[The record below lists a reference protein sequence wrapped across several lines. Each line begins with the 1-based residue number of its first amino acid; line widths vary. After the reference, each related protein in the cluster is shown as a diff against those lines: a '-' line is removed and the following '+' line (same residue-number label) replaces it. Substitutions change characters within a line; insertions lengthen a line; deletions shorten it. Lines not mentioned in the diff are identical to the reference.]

1 MKQQTLSLLLTMGL
15 LTFPIPDAHALRA
28 SPLLMKHGLEGLGTA
43 IAEAAEV
50 DISTITPQK
59 AYDTMIAMQK
69 DFPEGMYWTDA
80 SSGTYTW
87 HGGTGANGEI
97 ARKGTGC
104 VNFAFQLSDAVFGNL
119 PARMRGAGTFKF
131 EDIKVGDILRVNN
144 NRHSVIVLQINE
156 DSVVIAEGNYNKSIH
171 WGRILTKD
179 EVLNANHV
187 LTRYPENYVLPDDP
201 TANEPIGE
209 GDFGSGL
216 HWKLINS
223 GTLTVSGKGA
233 MPDFSDFSDRPW
245 NDNIEKINKI
255 VVEDGITNIGTHAF
269 RGSKAYN
276 VSIASSVKIINN
288 DAFRECANITS
299 VTIPEGVITVGE
311 RVFQGCSNLKNVTFP
326 SSIEN
331 VGAGTF
337 YNCQE
342 LRSVKFFPSDKN
354 VTIGD
359 NIFTGSWYLSDLTLP
374 TKIDSIGD
382 GMFQSCMSLFYLT
395 IPQGVQ
401 SIGANAFT
409 NCSSLSYVI
418 IPNSITKIG
427 IAAFANCALTD
438 IYFCGSK
445 AEWDKIQKIGDTTA
459 TLQSK
464 TIHYL
469 SDIESI
475 KVLNTNKE
483 NIANTN
489 ISMTTEST
497 NTFEIEVVSDSS
509 EKVITTKNI
518 EWFSVSPNTPA
529 DKITDIENAEN
540 SAIDIAEV
548 TQNNDGTLTV
558 TAVKE
563 GKAKIVGYVKKN
575 PASTAGTDK
584 EHIFVS
590 FDINVES
597 TTPAKI
603 EVECKDS
610 VTLTKN
616 TLTYGEKLS
625 SLSFA
630 KAEFVEKG
638 TTTSVTGTLAFKN
651 PDMIPEIGTT
661 SVEWIFTPT
670 NTNKYN
676 TISGSVDIIVK
687 GDPSYADATLESQ
700 FKGSND
706 WYHGKVDII
715 PPEGHLISRD
725 KKTWEAKLTI
735 SEDRTGNFSYY
746 LKKEKTGEISN
757 EKQIKVNIDT
767 VAPTGS
773 IHIGNKVWNNFLGSI
788 SSSYTKEV
796 EFTIKAEDTASGME
810 NGKIE
815 YLIAEEAYEGEEG
828 LKKLEQLP
836 QSAWTVYSSEAK
848 MKQNAANLIYVRLT
862 DQAGNITYLS
872 TDKIWNDSI
881 KPEIVLSAQG
891 TKYNDSAGNNAYDG
905 SVTYTVNVQ
914 GEDAPLTSFCYS
926 LDGEPSINL
935 KDGDK
940 ITIDTQGIHVLKITA
955 EDHVGNQSEKIE
967 TVHIYTNFTF
977 KLNGTSSIY
986 DGQPIELGTDFS
998 AEASISNPEISFSYS
1013 MAGSEEKIQ
1022 GLPTN
1027 AGNYIIYAKI
1037 AEDTINC
1044 YKPQSATMEY
1054 TIEPKEI
1061 TPSNE
1066 TLFITKNLATD
1077 YKLDLS
1083 TMIGDVTGDTR
1094 YNIISVSG
1102 SSILADTPKL
1112 EGSTLTIPVKAVTSE
1127 EQATIEISFNNP
1139 NYIIGNAVL
1148 TLAPTEK
1155 EIVQLTGITMP
1166 ETGVYNG
1173 EKFAYTGTPV
1183 WTTKNGEKVEVSAM
1197 TVLYESTDNANYS
1210 SSEAPSNVGSY
1221 KVTISINNTDP
1232 NYIGT
1237 ASTTFNITKKTVNVK
1252 VNDKDIFV
1260 GDSVPSLTELEKDKD
1275 YSIEGLVAKDL
1286 DSSIGTLSFTYT
1298 DENGKEVIPN
1308 NTVAGTYFISASG
1321 LENPNYKFEYVSGKL
1336 TIKAKP
1342 NNGDNN
1348 NSNNGGNSGGSSGG
1362 NNSGGS
1368 SSGTIGSGNNS
1379 TPTTNSSTNTTVNT
1393 TTPSDTNT
1401 TPPSDTK
1408 KDNIETKPDGTTV
1421 TTKEQT
1427 TSDGTQ
1433 IKTITETA
1441 PDGTVLKESVTET
1454 TPDGS
1459 ATTVTKETT
1468 TNSLGT
1474 TVSKVTVENMTGDNT
1489 ITQTTEESSFSSDD
1503 AKTVVT
1509 TVKDGNGNL
1518 TEASAYVNK
1527 KVENTATGKAK
1538 LTISSSLTSQIA
1550 EAAGTDD
1557 VDIVIS
1563 VTDDA
1568 DKPLYSLTVNK
1579 KKLQSE
1585 NSLYL
1590 YGYDAKTDTYTMVN
1604 AVEYKMSE
1612 NGVTIKANAGGNY
1625 TLLTKTEMNR
1635 VSKQIMKT
1643 VKLSSSQKVKKS
1655 GKSFKVTLSKKANKA
1670 SIKKIVYT
1678 TSNKKIAT
1686 ITQKGQVKTKT
1697 KGSVKVKAKVTMK
1710 NGKTKTLIMKVK
1722 VKN

>member
-50 DISTITPQK
+50 DLQK

-69 DFPEGMYWTDA
+69 DYPEGMYWTDA
-80 SSGTYTW
+80 SSGTYKW
-87 HGGTGANGEI
+87 RGGRGEHGEI
-97 ARKGTGC
+97 AALGTGC
-104 VNFAFQLSDAVFGNL
+104 VNFAFRLSDAVFQDL
-119 PARMRGAGTFKF
+119 PAKMLQPGTFQF

-156 DSVVIAEGNYNKSIH
+156 DSVVIAEGNYKKSIH

-179 EVLNANHV
+179 EVLNADHV
-187 LTRYPENYVLPDDP
+187 LTRYPEGYIPPNDP
-201 TANEPIGE
+201 TANETIEE
-209 GDFGSGL
+209 GDFGSGF
-216 HWKLINS
+216 HWKLIKS
-223 GTLTVSGKGA
+223 GTLTISGKGA
-233 MPDFSDFSDRPW
+233 MPDFNFGGTSSEPISDRPW
-245 NDNIEKINKI
+245 NDNIAKVTKI
-255 VVEDGITNIGTHAF
+255 VIEDGITNIGTNAF
-269 RGSKAYN
+269 RGSQAYN
-276 VSIASSVKIINN
+276 ISIPTSVKTIGN

-299 VTIPEGVITVGE
+299 MTIPEGVTTIGE
-311 RVFQGCSNLKNVTFP
+311 RVFQGCSNLKSVTFP

-331 VGAGTF
+331 VGAGTL

-359 NIFTGSWYLSDLTLP
+359 NIFTGNWYLSDLTLP
-374 TKIDSIGD
+374 TKINSIGD

-418 IPNSITKIG
+418 IPNSVTKIG

-464 TIHYL
+464 KIHYL
-469 SDIESI
+469 SDVESI

-483 NIANTN
+483 DIANTS

-509 EKVITTKNI
+509 EKVITAKNV

-529 DKITDIENAEN
+529 NKITDIENTEN

-563 GKAKIVGYVKKN
+563 GTAKIVGYVKKN

-584 EHIFVS
+584 EHVFVS

-597 TTPAKI
+597 STPDKI
-603 EVECKDS
+603 EVICKDS

-616 TLTYGEKLS
+616 ILTYGEKLS

-630 KAEFVEKG
+630 KAEFIEKETG
-638 TTTSVTGTLAFKN
+638 ISVSGTLAFKDPN
-651 PDMIPEIGTT
+651 MIPEIGTT
-661 SVEWIFTPT
+661 SVEWVFTPT
-670 NTNKYN
+670 DTKYN
-676 TISGSVDIIVK
+676 TVSGSVNIIVNDDP
-687 GDPSYADATLESQ
+687 DPSYADATLESQ
-700 FKGSND
+700 FKGSNN
-706 WYHGKVDII
+706 WYHGKVNII
-715 PPEGHLISRD
+715 PPEGHLISTD
-725 KKTWEAKLTI
+725 KKTWESNLTV
-735 SEDRTGNFSYY
+735 SNDRTGNFSYY
-746 LKKEKTGEISN
+746 LKEEKTGEISN
-757 EKQIKVNIDT
+757 EKQIEVNIDT
-767 VAPTGS
+767 IAPTGS
-773 IHIGNKVWNNFLGSI
+773 IHIGNKVWNNFLDSI

-815 YLIAEEAYEGEEG
+815 YLIAEEAYIGEEG

-862 DQAGNITYLS
+862 DQAGNVTYLS

-891 TKYNDSAGNNAYDG
+891 TKYNDSIGNNAYDG
-905 SVTYTVNVQ
+905 SVAYTVSVR
-914 GEDAPLTSFCYS
+914 GEDTPLNSFCYS
-926 LDGEPSINL
+926 LDGNSAIDL
-935 KDGDK
+935 KDGET
-940 ITIDTQGIHVLKITA
+940 ITIDTVGIHVLKITA
-955 EDHVGNQSEKIE
+955 EDHVGNQSTIIE
-967 TVHIYTNFTF
+967 TVHIYTDFLF
-977 KLNGTSSIY
+977 RLDGVSSIY
-986 DGQPIELGTDFS
+986 DGQPIELGTDFK
-998 AEASISNPEISFSYS
+998 AETSISTPEISFSYS
-1013 MAGSEEKIQ
+1013 TIDSEEKTK
-1022 GLPTN
+1022 GLPVN
-1027 AGNYIIYAKI
+1027 AGSYLIYAEI
-1037 AEDTINC
+1037 AEDTTNC

-1054 TIEPKEI
+1054 IIEPKEI
-1061 TPSNE
+1061 TASNE

-1102 SSILADTPKL
+1102 SGIIADTPKL
-1112 EGSTLTIPVKAVTSE
+1112 EGSILTIPVEAVTSE

-1183 WTTKNGEKVEVSAM
+1183 WTTKDGEKVEVSAM
-1197 TVLYESTDNANYS
+1197 TVLYESTDDANYS

-1232 NYIGT
+1232 KYIGT
-1237 ASTTFNITKKTVNVK
+1237 ASATFSITQKTVNVK
-1252 VNDKDIFV
+1252 VNDKDIFI
-1260 GDSVPSLTELEKDKD
+1260 GDLVPSLTELKKNED
-1275 YSIEGLVAKDL
+1275 YSIEGLVDKDS
-1286 DSSIGTLSFTYT
+1286 DSSIGTLNFTYT
-1298 DENGKEVIPN
+1298 DENGKETVPN
-1308 NTVAGTYFISASG
+1308 NAVAGTYFIVASG
-1321 LENPNYKFEYVSGKL
+1321 LENSNYKFEYVAGKL
-1336 TIKAKP
+1336 TIKSKP
-1342 NNGDNN
+1342 NSDNN
-1348 NSNNGGNSGGSSGG
+1348 NGGSSGG
-1362 NNSGGS
+1362 NNFGGS
-1368 SSGTIGSGNNS
+1368 TSGSTGSGNTS
-1379 TPTTNSSTNTTVNT
+1379 TPSTDSSTN
-1393 TTPSDTNT
+1393 PPTNT
-1401 TPPSDTK
+1401 TSPDTDAPSDTK
-1408 KDNIETKPDGTTV
+1408 QENTEIKPDGTIV

-1427 TSDGTQ
+1427 TSDGTK
-1433 IKTITETA
+1433 IKTVVETA
-1441 PDGTVLKESVTET
+1441 PDGTILKESVTET
-1454 TPDGS
+1454 APDGF
-1459 ATTVTKETT
+1459 ATTITKTTT

-1474 TVSKVTVENMTGDNT
+1474 TVSKVIVENITANNT
-1489 ITQTTEESSFSSDD
+1489 ITQTTEESSFSFDD

-1509 TVKDGNGNL
+1509 TVKDNNGNV
-1518 TEASAYVNK
+1518 TEASAYVSK
-1527 KVENTATGKAK
+1527 KGETTATGKTK
-1538 LTISSSLTSQIA
+1538 FTISSSLTNQIT

-1557 VDIVIS
+1557 IDIVIS
-1563 VTDDA
+1563 VTDNM
-1568 DKPLYSLTVNK
+1568 DKQLYSLTVNK

-1585 NSLYL
+1585 DSLYL
-1590 YGYDAKTDTYTMVN
+1590 YEYDAKTDTYTMIN
-1604 AVEYKMSE
+1604 DIEYKAA
-1612 NGVTIKANAGGNY
+1612 GKGITIKANAGNNY

-1643 VKLSSSQKVKKS
+1643 VKLASSQKIKKS

-1670 SIKKIVYT
+1670 SIKKIVYS

-1686 ITQKGQVKTKT
+1686 ITQKGQVKTKA